1 MAEFCFQFRQPQCRA
16 PVAECFCSAGR
27 LKEAIDGLKTFP
39 PMKINVSTFALL
51 SLTVL
56 LLEGCV
62 AFPPLVQVE
71 HKDNANSSEV
81 LRRLDA
87 IDRRLSR
94 LEHNGEKSP

>member
-1 MAEFCFQFRQPQCRA
+1 
-16 PVAECFCSAGR
+16 
-27 LKEAIDGLKTFP
+27 
-39 PMKINVSTFALL
+39 MKINVSTFALL
-51 SLTVL
+51 SLMVL
-56 LLEGCV
+56 LLPGCV

-81 LRRLDA
+81 LRRLGA